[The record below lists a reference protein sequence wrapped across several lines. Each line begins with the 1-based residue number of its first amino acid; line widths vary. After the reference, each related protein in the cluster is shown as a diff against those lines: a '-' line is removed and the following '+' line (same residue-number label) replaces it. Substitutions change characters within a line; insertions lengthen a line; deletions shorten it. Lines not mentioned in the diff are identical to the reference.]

1 MSTADFEPGGYRYI
15 PGLFQYSGGVAALP
29 GYQIVRVTFR
39 QNIPLVDG
47 FRKIE
52 DLLAAAGRPPTA
64 FCACELRSPAPFT
77 EDGFRAFNQVYV
89 QTLQRWGI
97 YDGGAVNPVARSNVC
112 PQISPPS
119 EPSFHAF
126 SYTVASPV
134 TTPSFVIAGSAE
146 APEGKGQYGKYVVR
160 PGDTSAAGMR
170 EKARSV
176 LGEMERRMELFGFSW
191 QDITVAQVY
200 TVFDLFPCM
209 ADDIVRRGAA
219 RNGLAW
225 SFARPPVVGLDYEM
239 DCRGVATEQ
248 AI

>member
-1 MSTADFEPGGYRYI
+1 
-15 PGLFQYSGGVAALP
+15 
-29 GYQIVRVTFR
+29 
-39 QNIPLVDG
+39 
-47 FRKIE
+47 
-52 DLLAAAGRPPTA
+52 
-64 FCACELRSPAPFT
+64 
-77 EDGFRAFNQVYV
+77 
-89 QTLQRWGI
+89 
-97 YDGGAVNPVARSNVC
+97 
-112 PQISPPS
+112 
-119 EPSFHAF
+119 
-126 SYTVASPV
+126 
-134 TTPSFVIAGSAE
+134 
-146 APEGKGQYGKYVVR
+146 
-160 PGDTSAAGMR
+160 MR